1 MISLE
6 KGLMQPENRARERI
20 ASYGSFLQQLDIILF
35 AQKPFNESIAPNVR
49 VLSTNSRSKFL
60 YIADALWMLWKMRHE
75 RYDVVT
81 AQDVVEMGFVAY
93 VAARLFKA
101 RFAAQDVGY
110 LFHGD
115 YFARESLL
123 NRLRSYFA
131 HWLIRRADAVRVMS
145 VRTEQ
150 AMIQR
155 FGVKAE
161 RIVRFPFR
169 VDDQFLRHEGAF
181 SEEERTL
188 INNRPYF
195 LIPARFVGI
204 KRIGM
209 AIRAFAQIAARHPDV
224 LLVLIGKGP
233 LEETFRAQVAS
244 LGLVDRVLFRSWS
257 QALYAWYHQA
267 LATLV
272 VSDCEGYA
280 MTTLESLVSG
290 TPVVMTDVGC
300 APEVIRE
307 GENGYII
314 PVGDEA
320 MLVQRLED
328 VLTNRDRLKAGAG
341 QFSYT
346 EPANGMKE
354 LLEKAAK
361 SYPQG

>member
-1 MISLE
+1 
-6 KGLMQPENRARERI
+6 
-20 ASYGSFLQQLDIILF
+20 
-35 AQKPFNESIAPNVR
+35 
-49 VLSTNSRSKFL
+49 
-60 YIADALWMLWKMRHE
+60 
-75 RYDVVT
+75 
-81 AQDVVEMGFVAY
+81 
-93 VAARLFKA
+93 
-101 RFAAQDVGY
+101 
-110 LFHGD
+110 
-115 YFARESLL
+115 
-123 NRLRSYFA
+123 
-131 HWLIRRADAVRVMS
+131 MS

-169 VDDQFLRHEGAF
+169 VDDQFLRHEGTF

-188 INNRPYF
+188 IADRPYF

-209 AIRAFAQIAARHPDV
+209 AIRSFAQIAARHPDV

-233 LEETFRAQVAS
+233 LEETFRAQVAA
-244 LGLVDRVLFRSWS
+244 LGLGDRVLFRSWS

-314 PVGDEA
+314 PVGNEE

-328 VLTNRDRLKAGAG
+328 VLANRDRLKVGAG

-354 LLEKAAK
+354 LLEKAGK